1 MKTDEHFPQHPFR
14 YTGISQ
20 DEADFLTHHYQ
31 KRGYRMKKYLNE
43 DMTLWDVLVS
53 LPERRFHRKTP
64 ASMLN
69 PLWR

>member
-1 MKTDEHFPQHPFR
+1 
-14 YTGISQ
+14 
-20 DEADFLTHHYQ
+20 
-31 KRGYRMKKYLNE
+31 MKKYLNE